1 MAQTVLIDSL
11 AEAEAF
17 ITKGERYIRQQREL
31 VDALE
36 REGRDATAARNLLAI
51 FEDLR
56 RQYLAERDRLVRAV
70 ACERLDGPTA
80 GSRPAEDAERSA
92 PAAAASSP
100 PGSPSSPPG
109 AGR

>member
-36 REGRDATAARNLLAI
+36 REGRDATAARTCSQSLK
-51 FEDLR
+51 
-56 RQYLAERDRLVRAV
+56 
-70 ACERLDGPTA
+70 T
-80 GSRPAEDAERSA
+80 
-92 PAAAASSP
+92 
-100 PGSPSSPPG
+100 
-109 AGR
+109 